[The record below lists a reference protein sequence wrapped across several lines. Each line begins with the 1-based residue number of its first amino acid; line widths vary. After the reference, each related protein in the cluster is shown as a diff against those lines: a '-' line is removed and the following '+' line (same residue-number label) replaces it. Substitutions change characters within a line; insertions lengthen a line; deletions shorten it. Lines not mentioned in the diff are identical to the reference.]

1 MPLTRSRPVGCR
13 NISTR
18 TSSADPAPFC
28 CRSRISTA
36 SPKRSRAS
44 SSARSPERHRAWGTR
59 RCASP
64 DDIASAAARRS
75 RGVYRFRSRQ
85 RRQQDAIAPR
95 RGSNLQTA
103 GGSESIA
110 MSRRI
115 YFDGLNLSL
124 ERGTG
129 IATYTRALAHV
140 VRDLGHE
147 IGVVYSSPTRPSKN
161 PLLREIAFF
170 DSREGPPP
178 AALKEVWDAVCD
190 LARAPLGVEPS
201 GINLTGTVITEH
213 FNGRLPLHDHMYVAR
228 NLFSNA
234 RRYFSWTGRFV
245 DLAFDATPDILHC
258 TYQMPLRVKRACNV
272 YTIHDL
278 V

>member
-1 MPLTRSRPVGCR
+1 MPFTRSRPVGCR
-13 NISTR
+13 NISRR

-36 SPKRSRAS
+36 SPKRSPAS

-64 DDIASAAARRS
+64 DGTPSAAARRS

-103 GGSESIA
+103 GGSESLA

-129 IATYTRALAHV
+129 IATYTRQLTRVA
-140 VRDLGHE
+140 RELGHQVG
-147 IGVVYSSPTRPSKN
+147 IICSAPRRPATNWLTRKISS
-161 PLLREIAFF
+161 
-170 DSREGPPP
+170 D
-178 AALKEVWDAVCD
+178 AADESPVSLPKQVWD
-190 LARAPLGVEPS
+190 
-201 GINLTGTVITEH
+201 
-213 FNGRLPLHDHMYVAR
+213 
-228 NLFSNA
+228 
-234 RRYFSWTGRFV
+234 
-245 DLAFDATPDILHC
+245 
-258 TYQMPLRVKRACNV
+258 V
-272 YTIHDL
+272 YWDQ